1 MTKTSEEQ
9 ALLNVNQQ
17 MLESVVSGDWT
28 TYSSFCRE
36 DLTCFEAESNGSL
49 AEGLAFHKFYFTLP
63 TSSSTTDSSSSP
75 INVTMVRPHVRWI
88 GEDAAILSY
97 TRLTQRMVDGVPMTA
112 SCCETRVWDRS
123 SGSWQQ
129 VHVHRS

>member
-63 TSSSTTDSSSSP
+63 KSSSNTDSSSTH
-75 INVTMVRPHVRWI
+75 INVTMVRPHVRWLS
-88 GEDAAILSY
+88 EHAAILSY

-123 SGSWQQ
+123 SGSWKQ